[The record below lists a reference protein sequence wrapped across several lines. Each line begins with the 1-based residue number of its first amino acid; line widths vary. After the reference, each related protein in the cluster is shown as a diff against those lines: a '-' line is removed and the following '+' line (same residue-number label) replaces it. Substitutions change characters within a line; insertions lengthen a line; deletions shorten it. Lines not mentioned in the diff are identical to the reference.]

1 MWSTHGQFLDWLASR
16 RSFKHR
22 QPSRFSQSR
31 VRVLVV
37 SAFHLGGGSSFS
49 FGVGGGLLPV
59 KTETTYEC
67 VSGFIYVFQRT
78 GSSVTLTW
86 LSHHLNCYSSLAQQL
101 SFVSTASLFP
111 VINSFFFFNFY
122 FYFILL
128 YNTVLV
134 LPYIDMNPPWVLT
147 RESVFCFER
156 QGHQGLEDSFT
167 VVSTACV
174 RLVS

>member
-86 LSHHLNCYSSLAQQL
+86 LSYHLNCYSFLAQQL

-111 VINSFFFFNFY
+111 VINS
-122 FYFILL
+122 
-128 YNTVLV
+128 
-134 LPYIDMNPPWVLT
+134 
-147 RESVFCFER
+147 
-156 QGHQGLEDSFT
+156 
-167 VVSTACV
+167 
-174 RLVS
+174 